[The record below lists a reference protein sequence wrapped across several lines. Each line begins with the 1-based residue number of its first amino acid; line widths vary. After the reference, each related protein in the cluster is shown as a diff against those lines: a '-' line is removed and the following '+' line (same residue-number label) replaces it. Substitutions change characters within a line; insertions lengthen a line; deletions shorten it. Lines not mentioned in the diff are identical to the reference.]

1 MGHSVNHDREYR
13 MLQKRLDRHITGAP
27 ESDTLIKILRLLF
40 SPDDAR
46 LAQKIPTRPITLNG
60 LSRKLNIPREELK
73 DKMDDMATRGL
84 VIDIRFN
91 SKRYFSLAPVVIG
104 FFEFTF
110 MRARDDLPM
119 AELARLFDR
128 YMTEDDRFARSVFQ
142 GETQLGRSLVREE
155 SLPENDH
162 TEILDWERASHIIQS
177 SEAAGVSLCACRHKA
192 DHLGKA
198 CDKPQEV
205 CLSLNFAAE
214 ALVRSG
220 MARAIT
226 TGEAMRVLETAKE
239 AGLVQTGDNVQRH
252 VGYICNCCG
261 CCCGMI
267 DAIKLFDMRNA
278 IVTSNWIMEIDLS
291 QCTGCGKCA
300 RLCPLEIIEIREK
313 REGRKKRKWA
323 VRDESLCLGCGV
335 CYSACTFGGIT
346 MKPRDRRV
354 FTPESTFDRLVSM
367 AIERGKLAELLF
379 EDPRRLSHRAL
390 GRIIGVLEKTS
401 PYKAVMAVKPL
412 RSVFFNAVVGGIG
425 GMLK

>member
-40 SPDDAR
+40 SPDEAR

-110 MRARDDLPM
+110 MRTRDDLPM

-162 TEILDWERASHIIQS
+162 TEILDWERSSHIIQS

-267 DAIKLFDMRNA
+267 EAIKLFDMRNA

>member
-40 SPDDAR
+40 SPDEAR

-267 DAIKLFDMRNA
+267 EAIKLFDMRNA